1 MHQVVELAIGPDQ
14 QLLEQVFRFR
24 ATAGEAK
31 RKPVQAIEMRPDNLF
46 ERVFVVFS
54 VYWVSLTNFA
64 RSSLNF
70 TSEGSCTY
78 IMWPAS

>member
-1 MHQVVELAIGPDQ
+1 MYQVVELAIGPDQ

-24 ATAGEAK
+24 PPSGETK
-31 RKPVQAIEMRPDNLF
+31 RKPVQAIEMRPDDLL
-46 ERVFVVFS
+46 ECVFVVFS
-54 VYWVSLTNFA
+54 AYWVSPINFA

-78 IMWPAS
+78 IM